1 MAQILTLDART
12 PALLEAM
19 IDLFQQG
26 QEPHHDAFPE
36 HFGPAEDGAAIA
48 QYLQGFLKPRN
59 PFRTRSGF
67 ALGWF
72 VDQALAGY
80 LLYYLNL
87 SNNVFYGK
95 PRWTCFIEDIVV
107 SERARG
113 QGGGSA
119 LMGALLGQVEP
130 LQNCAISGTVWKAN
144 SASEALF
151 KKHGFEPLS
160 KAFYKVSP

>member
-1 MAQILTLDART
+1 MDART

-19 IDLFQQG
+19 TDLFQQG
-26 QEPHHDAFPE
+26 QKPHHDAFPA
-36 HFGPAEDGAAIA
+36 HFGPAEDRAVIM

-59 PFRTRSGF
+59 PFRKRSGF

-72 VDQALAGY
+72 VDGALAGY
-80 LLYYLNL
+80 LLYYLNQ
-87 SNNVFYGK
+87 SSNVFYGK

-107 SERARG
+107 SESARG

-119 LMGALLGQVEP
+119 LMGALLAQVEP
-130 LQNCAISGTVWKAN
+130 LENCAVSGTVWKAN

-151 KKHGFEPLS
+151 AKHGFEPLS
-160 KAFYKVSP
+160 QAFYKVSQ